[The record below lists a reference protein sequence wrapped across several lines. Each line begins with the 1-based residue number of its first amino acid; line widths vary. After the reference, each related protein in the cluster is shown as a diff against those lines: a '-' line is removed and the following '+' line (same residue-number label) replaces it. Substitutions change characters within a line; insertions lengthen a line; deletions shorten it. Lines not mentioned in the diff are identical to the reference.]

1 VNLTKDFGP
10 FLGLISM
17 QSGTS
22 TSKNIATLNDLDEEI
37 EIAKEVLKV
46 QFILNKKT
54 WVLHHRLFFTWHF
67 FVVTNGSKLQPII
80 P

>member
-17 QSGTS
+17 QSGPFA
-22 TSKNIATLNDLDEEI
+22 SKNIATLNDLDEEV

-46 QFILNKKT
+46 QFILNRKT
-54 WVLHHRLFFTWHF
+54 WVLHHRFFSLGIFLW
-67 FVVTNGSKLQPII
+67 
-80 P
+80 